1 MEKFNNFAIGE
12 HIWFNQA
19 WVGPSGGTIL
29 GFNSIIDSNGNP
41 ATSVKIH
48 LDDGGITESL
58 LKNIYHTKEELL
70 EINKK
75 EESTLIANY
84 KSEMLDIESLIR
96 FMFDNTISTG
106 SCEYTDWEARQ
117 AVKERVKE
125 LLNIDL

>member
-1 MEKFNNFAIGE
+1 MERFNNFAIGE

-29 GFNSIIDSNGNP
+29 GFNPIIDSNGKH
-41 ATSVKIH
+41 ATSIKIH
-48 LDDGGITESL
+48 LDDGGVTESL

-75 EESTLIANY
+75 EESILIANY
-84 KSEMLDIESLIR
+84 KSEILDIESLVR
-96 FMFDNTISTG
+96 FMFNNTISTG

-117 AVKERVKE
+117 AAKERAKE

>member
-1 MEKFNNFAIGE
+1 MDMDALELINE
-12 HIWFNQA
+12 
-19 WVGPSGGTIL
+19 L
-29 GFNSIIDSNGNP
+29 EDIIDKGVAVP
-41 ATSVKIH
+41 FTGRCM
-48 LDDGGITESL
+48 LD
-58 LKNIYHTKEELL
+58 KEELL

-84 KSEMLDIESLIR
+84 KSEILDIESLVR

-117 AVKERVKE
+117 AVKERAKE